1 MEAATMAW
9 VLLIAAG
16 ALEIVMAMALKSADG
31 WTRLGPSVLGLVA
44 ALASVVL
51 LTLAVRQLPVTTAYA
66 VWTGLGAVGV
76 SLLGI
81 VMFDEST
88 HPLRLACI
96 AAIFAGMIGL
106 HVLDGKV

>member
-1 MEAATMAW
+1 MAW

-31 WTRLGPSVLGLVA
+31 WTRFGPSLLGLGS

-51 LTLAVRQLPVTTAYA
+51 LTLAVKHLPVTTAYA

-76 SLLGI
+76 SLIGI
-81 VMFDEST
+81 VMFNEST

-106 HVLDGKV
+106 HLLDGKV

>member
-1 MEAATMAW
+1 MAW

-31 WTRLGPSVLGLVA
+31 WTRPGPSVLGLGA

-51 LTLAVRQLPVTTAYA
+51 LTFAVKQLPVTTAYA

-76 SLLGI
+76 SLIGI
-81 VMFDEST
+81 FVFNEST
-88 HPLRLACI
+88 QPLRLACI

-106 HVLDGKV
+106 HLLDSKV

>member
-1 MEAATMAW
+1 MTVAMAW

-16 ALEIVMAMALKSADG
+16 AVEIVMAMALKSADG
-31 WTRLGPSVLGLVA
+31 WTRLGPSVLGLGA
-44 ALASVVL
+44 AITSVVL
-51 LTLAVRQLPVTTAYA
+51 LTFAVKELPVTTAYA

-81 VMFDEST
+81 LMFDESM

-96 AAIFAGMIGL
+96 AVIFAGMIGL
-106 HVLDGKV
+106 NLLDGKV

>member
-1 MEAATMAW
+1 MAW
-9 VLLIAAG
+9 VLLVAAG

-31 WTRLGPSVLGLVA
+31 WTRPGPSVLGLGA

-51 LTLAVRQLPVTTAYA
+51 LTFAVKQLPVTTAYA

-76 SLLGI
+76 SLVGI
-81 VMFDEST
+81 LMFNEST

-96 AAIFAGMIGL
+96 AGIFAGIIGL
-106 HVLDGKV
+106 HLLDGKV

>member
-1 MEAATMAW
+1 MEGNNMAW

-16 ALEIVMAMALKSADG
+16 ALEILMAMALKSADG
-31 WTRLGPSVLGLVA
+31 WTRLGPSVLGLGA

-51 LTLAVRQLPVTTAYA
+51 LTLAVKQLPVTTAYA

-81 VMFDEST
+81 ALFDEST

-106 HVLDGKV
+106 QVLDGKV

>member
-1 MEAATMAW
+1 MAW

-16 ALEIVMAMALKSADG
+16 ALEIVMALALKSAEG
-31 WTRLGPSVLGLVA
+31 WARLGPSVLGLGA

-51 LTLAVRQLPVTTAYA
+51 LTFAVKQLPVTTAYA

-81 VMFDEST
+81 LMFDEST

-106 HVLDGKV
+106 HLLDARV

>member
-1 MEAATMAW
+1 MAW

-31 WTRLGPSVLGLVA
+31 WTRVGPSVLGLGA

-51 LTLAVRQLPVTTAYA
+51 LTFAVKQLPVTTAYA

-81 VMFDEST
+81 LMFNESA

-106 HVLDGKV
+106 HVLDARV

>member
-1 MEAATMAW
+1 MAW

-16 ALEIVMAMALKSADG
+16 AVEIVMAMALKSADG
-31 WTRLGPSVLGLVA
+31 WTRLGPSVLGLGA

-51 LTLAVRQLPVTTAYA
+51 LTFAVKQLPVTTAYA

-76 SLLGI
+76 SLIGI
-81 VMFDEST
+81 LLFNESA

-96 AAIFAGMIGL
+96 AVIFVGMIGL
-106 HVLDGKV
+106 HLLDGKV

>member
-1 MEAATMAW
+1 MAW
-9 VLLIAAG
+9 VVLIAAG
-16 ALEIVMAMALKSADG
+16 AVEIVMAMALKSADG

-44 ALASVVL
+44 ALVSVVL
-51 LTLAVRQLPVTTAYA
+51 LTFAVKQLPVTTAYA
-66 VWTGLGAVGV
+66 VWTGIGAVGV

-81 VMFDEST
+81 AMFDEST

-106 HVLDGKV
+106 HLLDGKL

>member
-1 MEAATMAW
+1 
-9 VLLIAAG
+9 
-16 ALEIVMAMALKSADG
+16 
-31 WTRLGPSVLGLVA
+31 
-44 ALASVVL
+44 
-51 LTLAVRQLPVTTAYA
+51 
-66 VWTGLGAVGV
+66 V

>member
-1 MEAATMAW
+1 MAW

-31 WTRLGPSVLGLVA
+31 WTRLGPSVLGLGA

-51 LTLAVRQLPVTTAYA
+51 LTFAVKQLPVTTAYA

-76 SLLGI
+76 SLIGI
-81 VMFDEST
+81 LLFNESA

-96 AAIFAGMIGL
+96 AVIFGGMIGL
-106 HVLDGKV
+106 QLLDGKV

>member
-1 MEAATMAW
+1 MAW

-16 ALEIVMAMALKSADG
+16 AVEIVMAMALKAAQG
-31 WTRLGPSVLGLVA
+31 WTRLGPSALGLGA

-51 LTLAVRQLPVTTAYA
+51 LTFAVKQLPVTTAYA

-76 SLLGI
+76 SLIGI
-81 VMFDEST
+81 LMFDESA

-106 HVLDGKV
+106 HLLDGKV

>member
-1 MEAATMAW
+1 MAW

-31 WTRLGPSVLGLVA
+31 WTRVGPSVLGLGA

-51 LTLAVRQLPVTTAYA
+51 LTFAVKQLPVTTAYA

-81 VMFDEST
+81 LMFNESA

-106 HVLDGKV
+106 HLLDAKV